1 MSLLVQPNPQGSV
14 LLATHPVASEVQSDE
29 ILNRYQSILQQ
40 QQIGWTATR
49 PFLRRLGVGGQ
60 GVVYLSVRQGAD
72 NFSLPVALKV
82 FSPKRYDDAQS
93 YEREMCRIAQVAARV
108 ARIQQDNLIDV
119 QNVIK
124 QDGIHMM
131 EMEWVDGYDLR
142 RLLTPDTLH
151 QVRDHVTDGRW
162 ENINNVV
169 ITAGVDQP
177 RLKPGLAI
185 AVVRECLAGLAALH
199 REGIVHSD
207 VKPSNIML
215 KRTGNVKIIDIG
227 SAFELQNQPPG
238 QPGTPAYAAPEVLEG
253 VTGSPQSDL
262 ASLGYVLLEMVSG
275 SQPFAGMNY
284 HDMVQAKRG
293 LLHELPRLLPPE
305 EFAYSEPLMI
315 LIRRLAHPE
324 PSRRF
329 PTAEAADL
337 SDGGAASFHRELVKG
352 DLAGEYENEIRLW
365 IDEMQLTDDESDTRP
380 HGQPGPSLPSTRN
393 WSSKN

>member
-1 MSLLVQPNPQGSV
+1 M
-14 LLATHPVASEVQSDE
+14 TTRRVASVSQTGE
-29 ILNRYQSILQQ
+29 ILNQYESILEQQ
-40 QQIGWTATR
+40 HIGWAATR

-72 NFSLPVALKV
+72 NFSLPVALKI
-82 FSPKRYDDAQS
+82 FSPERYDDAES
-93 YEREMCRIAQVAARV
+93 YEQEMCRIAQVAARV
-108 ARIQQDNLIDV
+108 ARIQQDHLIDV

-151 QVRDHVTDGRW
+151 QVREHVTDGRW
-162 ENINNVV
+162 ESINNVV
-169 ITAGVDQP
+169 MTAGVDQP

-227 SAFELQNQPPG
+227 SAVELRNRPPG
-238 QPGTPAYAAPEVLEG
+238 QPCTAAYAAPEVLEG
-253 VTGSPQSDL
+253 VMGSPQSDL

-275 SQPFAGMNY
+275 SQPFVGMNY
-284 HDMVQAKRG
+284 RDMVQAKRG
-293 LLHELPRLLPPE
+293 LLNELPRLLPRE

-315 LIRRLAHPE
+315 LIRQLVHPE

-329 PTAEAADL
+329 PTAEAAEL
-337 SDGGAASFHRELVKG
+337 SDGGAGSFHRELVKG
-352 DLAGEYENEIRLW
+352 DLANEYENEIRLW
-365 IDEMQLTDDESDTRP
+365 IDGMQLTDGESDMDSR
-380 HGQPGPSLPSTRN
+380 GQREPGLPSTRI
-393 WSSKN
+393 WSSKD